1 MCLIQET
8 NFMTWA
14 HRIIE
19 HDTEKNVYFAIHEV
33 FYDEAGKIVSWTE
46 KPVDIVGDSK
56 EGIVKLVKMML
67 EDSYK
72 PVLSET
78 KLLELIK

>member
-1 MCLIQET
+1 MAWE
-8 NFMTWA
+8 

-19 HDTEKNVYFAIHEV
+19 HDTVKNVYFAIHEV

-46 KPVDIVGDSK
+46 KPVDIIGDSK
-56 EGIVKLVKMML
+56 EEVIKIVKMML

-72 PVLSET
+72 PVLSEA
-78 KLLELIK
+78 KLSELIK